1 MLASV
6 LVAIC
11 LFLLL
16 IELLLRGRSRYARIG
31 AGAARRVT
39 RVRLGLLT
47 PVAFAAMLALIV
59 LALGVPIGSLIHW
72 LLVGTSTAFPI
83 RSLVSTALRSI
94 ELGLLGA
101 AVTTALA
108 LPVAWLSV
116 RHRSTAT
123 TLIERETYIA
133 HALPGIVVALALV
146 TVAIRYARPFYQ
158 TTPLL
163 LLAYA
168 ILFLPLATVS
178 IRAALAQAP
187 PILDASARALG
198 LRPIA
203 VLWRVTLPLIAR
215 GVGAGVVL
223 VFLSVVTELT
233 ATLLLAPIGTETLA
247 TRFWSHS
254 DSIAYGAAAP
264 YAALMIIISAPATW
278 LLTRETGRPA
288 AA

>member
-1 MLASV
+1 
-6 LVAIC
+6 
-11 LFLLL
+11 
-16 IELLLRGRSRYARIG
+16 
-31 AGAARRVT
+31 
-39 RVRLGLLT
+39 
-47 PVAFAAMLALIV
+47 
-59 LALGVPIGSLIHW
+59 
-72 LLVGTSTAFPI
+72 
-83 RSLVSTALRSI
+83 
-94 ELGLLGA
+94 
-101 AVTTALA
+101 
-108 LPVAWLSV
+108 
-116 RHRSTAT
+116 
-123 TLIERETYIA
+123 
-133 HALPGIVVALALV
+133 LPGIVVALALV

-215 GVGAGVVL
+215 GVGAGMVL

-264 YAALMIIISAPATW
+264 YAALMIVISAPATL
-278 LLTRETGRPA
+278 LLTREIGRRA